1 MTTLSP
7 ASITDVGLA
16 VGRASE
22 APNGSRGAAALALR
36 AVRTIAAFTISMT
49 VVIALWMGLIKVFHL
64 DPIIVK
70 SPADVWRYLVTD
82 RSASANRQPIISGMK
97 TTLGDAALGYGAGT
111 IAAVLI
117 SIAFVLR
124 RGVEQALMPMAMVLR
139 SVPLVAMTPIIT
151 LVFGRDV
158 LGVTV
163 ISGIVTFFPTM
174 VNLVLA
180 MRSVPPQTSDLLAAY
195 GAGPLTT
202 LRKVQ
207 LPWAMPALLASAR
220 VAVPGALIGALL
232 AEWLATGKG
241 IGYFMLQAK
250 STVATNDLWAAV
262 VTVTFVTVLLYALV
276 TIIEAPVLA
285 RFAPD
290 QERS

>member
-1 MTTLSP
+1 
-7 ASITDVGLA
+7 
-16 VGRASE
+16 
-22 APNGSRGAAALALR
+22 
-36 AVRTIAAFTISMT
+36 
-49 VVIALWMGLIKVFHL
+49 MGLIKVFHL

-82 RSASANRQPIISGMK
+82 SSASANRKPIVSGMW
-97 TTLGDAALGYGAGT
+97 TTLGDAALGYVAGT
-111 IAAVLI
+111 VAAVLI
-117 SIAFVLR
+117 SVVFVLR
-124 RGVEQALMPMAMVLR
+124 RGVEQAFLPMAMVLR

-151 LVFGRDV
+151 LVFGRGPM
-158 LGVTV
+158 GVTV
-163 ISGIVTFFPTM
+163 ITGIVVYFPTV

-207 LPWAMPALLASAR
+207 LPSAMPALLASAR

-250 STVATNDLWAAV
+250 STVATNDLWGAV
-262 VTVTFVTVLLYALV
+262 VTVTFVTVLLYAVV

-290 QERS
+290 REAS